1 MAQSGD
7 GHPTASRR
15 WLGRRPDGPG
25 AEPLGNDFTPC
36 RMTDSVRVGDE
47 GTGPGG
53 GTGGGACGCLLFIS
67 FITSADGLARPS
79 DVNALMALLYR
90 PSCTACR
97 ALLILLEEEAD
108 ADRSLRLER
117 DWAFVTA
124 SDHKMFKS
132 PSDHCWRRVF
142 TVRKISRH
150 RRRCPAAG
158 LDNTHFAS
166 IKSLDQL
173 ERSLGEFAME
183 ERQSLRVWAHLSLAP
198 FGTW

>member
-36 RMTDSVRVGDE
+36 RMTDSIRVGDE

-97 ALLILLEEEAD
+97 ALLILLEEN
-108 ADRSLRLER
+108 LHLQLTK
-117 DWAFVTA
+117 V
-124 SDHKMFKS
+124 
-132 PSDHCWRRVF
+132 
-142 TVRKISRH
+142 I
-150 RRRCPAAG
+150 G
-158 LDNTHFAS
+158 LIMVYSEGNS
-166 IKSLDQL
+166 ILI
-173 ERSLGEFAME
+173 
-183 ERQSLRVWAHLSLAP
+183 
-198 FGTW
+198 